1 MISRD
6 CIITVNGNTAT
17 IDSDIYLYKYDK
29 NIQLTFSIINSKYMY
44 DNDDSNN
51 LIKNM
56 QASYAQV
63 KFKKNDSSDIE
74 IEFDIQATKKG
85 AVILTINEELTDED
99 TELGDYT
106 IQIRLLDSNKN
117 SVVTLPP
124 VESCIHILAPLF
136 EKMGANTNE
145 VNKAVVNKAVAR
157 YAAPLSATTEDGT
170 FNSKTWVDGDTIT
183 TAELN
188 RMETGI
194 KTNSTQYKDITNK
207 LEILPIKNIHHIIQ
221 NGAPVSQQNIN
232 IEGTDYEAYIF
243 NDEQITTP
251 SNLALENF
259 ENKFSAIASHS
270 KGVLNA
276 VILYNDGV
284 NDITK
289 EIELTRDENFESNYF
304 SYSDYTESSI
314 LNIAFGFDY
323 DINKFFIYVYYM
335 AQPMKSPIFYEVK
348 KVSLSYSYITNLLN
362 DDYLKNIDYSKI
374 NNVPYKLDAL
384 IEGSVKTLETEEYIS
399 LFENL
404 FIWDANK
411 MNDKLDSTSGVKKNE
426 YYNHHIQVKQKDS
439 EGIGYGQYIPAE
451 FMSEYKLFIKAGPD
465 VIVKVYQHKTKELLN
480 EIKDFYIGEYKE
492 IMVRDSLNGSDGIF
506 FAFTV
511 KDDVTDFYAN
521 TYVNDLVLC
530 KSNGFLTKQEVNNKV
545 DKSQLS
551 FNSNGELVVTIDGVS
566 KIFVPKA

>member
-29 NIQLTFSIINSKYMY
+29 NIQLSFTITNSKYMY

-51 LIKNM
+51 LIKSM
-56 QASYAQV
+56 QAAYAQV

-124 VESCIHILAPLF
+124 VKSCIHILAPLF

-289 EIELTRDENFESNYF
+289 EIELTRDENFTSNYF
-304 SYSDYTESSI
+304 DYSDYTESSI
-314 LNIAFGFDY
+314 LNITFGFDY
-323 DINKFFIYVYYM
+323 GINKFFIYVYYM
-335 AQPMKSPIFYEVK
+335 KQPMKSPIFYEVK

-480 EIKDFYIGEYKE
+480 EIKDFSIGEYKE
-492 IMVRDSLNGSDGIF
+492 IMVIDSLNESDGIF

-521 TYVNDLVLC
+521 TYVSDLVLC
-530 KSNGFLTKQEVNNKV
+530 KSSGFLTKQDVNNKV

>member
-6 CIITVNGNTAT
+6 CIITVNGNNAT

-29 NIQLTFSIINSKYMY
+29 NIQLSFTITNSKYMY

-51 LIKNM
+51 LIKSM
-56 QASYAQV
+56 QAAYAQV

-136 EKMGANTNE
+136 EKLGADTNE
-145 VNKAVVNKAVAR
+145 VNRAVVNKAVAR

-304 SYSDYTESSI
+304 DYSDYTESSI
-314 LNIAFGFDY
+314 LNITFGFDY
-323 DINKFFIYVYYM
+323 GINKFFIYVYYM

-426 YYNHHIQVKQKDS
+426 YYNHNIQVKQKDS

-451 FMSEYKLFIKAGPD
+451 SMSEYKLFIKAGPD
-465 VIVKVYQHKTKELLN
+465 VIVKVYQHKTKQLLN

-492 IMVRDSLNGSDGIF
+492 IMVIDSLNGSDGIF
-506 FAFTV
+506 IAFTV

-521 TYVNDLVLC
+521 TYVSDLVLC
-530 KSNGFLTKQEVNNKV
+530 KSSGFLTKQDVNNKV

>member
-74 IEFDIQATKKG
+74 IEFDIQDTKKG
-85 AVILTINEELTDED
+85 AVLLTINEELTDED

-145 VNKAVVNKAVAR
+145 VNKAVVNKTVAR
-157 YAAPLSATTEDGT
+157 YAAPLSATIEDGT

-232 IEGTDYEAYIF
+232 MEGTDYEAYIF

-404 FIWDANK
+404 FIWNANK

-480 EIKDFYIGEYKE
+480 EIKDFSIGEYKE

-511 KDDVTDFYAN
+511 KDDVTHFYAN
-521 TYVNDLVLC
+521 TYVDDLVLC
-530 KSNGFLTKQEVNNKV
+530 KSDGFLTKQDVNNKV

>member
-1 MISRD
+1 
-6 CIITVNGNTAT
+6 
-17 IDSDIYLYKYDK
+17 
-29 NIQLTFSIINSKYMY
+29 MY

-51 LIKNM
+51 LIKSM
-56 QASYAQV
+56 QAAYAQV

-145 VNKAVVNKAVAR
+145 VNTAVVNKAVAR
-157 YAAPLSATTEDGT
+157 YAAPLSTTTGDGT

-221 NGAPVSQQNIN
+221 NGAPVSQQNITLDGDN
-232 IEGTDYEAYIF
+232 YEAYIF
-243 NDEQITTP
+243 NDEQITIP
-251 SNLALENF
+251 DSLALENF

-289 EIELTRDENFESNYF
+289 EIELTRDENFTSNYF
-304 SYSDYTESSI
+304 DYSDYTESSI
-314 LNIAFGFDY
+314 LNITFGFDY
-323 DINKFFIYVYYM
+323 GINKFFIYVYYM

-384 IEGSVKTLETEEYIS
+384 IEGSVKTLETKEYIS

-404 FIWDANK
+404 FIWNANK

-451 FMSEYKLFIKAGPD
+451 FMSEYKLFIKASPD

-480 EIKDFYIGEYKE
+480 EIKDFSIGEYKE
-492 IMVRDSLNGSDGIF
+492 IMVIDSLNGSYGIF

-511 KDDVTDFYAN
+511 KDDVTNFYAN
-521 TYVNDLVLC
+521 TYVDDLVLC
-530 KSNGFLTKQEVNNKV
+530 KSDGFLTKQDVNNKV

>member
-1 MISRD
+1 MISKD

-29 NIQLTFSIINSKYMY
+29 NIQLSFTIINSKYMY

-51 LIKNM
+51 LIKSM
-56 QASYAQV
+56 QAAYAQV

-74 IEFDIQATKKG
+74 IEFDIQATKQG
-85 AVILTINEELTDED
+85 AVLLTINEELTDED
-99 TELGDYT
+99 TELGEYT
-106 IQIRLLDSNKN
+106 IQIRLLDANKN

-124 VESCIHILAPLF
+124 VKSCIHILAPLF

-243 NDEQITTP
+243 NDEQITIP

-304 SYSDYTESSI
+304 DYSDYTESSI
-314 LNIAFGFDY
+314 LNITFGFDY
-323 DINKFFIYVYYM
+323 GINKFFIYVYYM

-374 NNVPYKLDAL
+374 NNVPYKLNAL

-426 YYNHHIQVKQKDS
+426 YYNHNIQVKQKDS

-465 VIVKVYQHKTKELLN
+465 VIVKVYQHKTKQLLD

-492 IMVRDSLNGSDGIF
+492 IMVIDSLDGSDGIF
-506 FAFTV
+506 IAFTV

-521 TYVNDLVLC
+521 TYVSDLVLC
-530 KSNGFLTKQEVNNKV
+530 KSSGFLTKQDVNNKV

>member
-85 AVILTINEELTDED
+85 AVLLIINEELTDED
-99 TELGDYT
+99 TELGEYT
-106 IQIRLLDSNKN
+106 IQIRLLDANKN

-304 SYSDYTESSI
+304 DYSDYTESSI
-314 LNIAFGFDY
+314 LNITFGFDY
-323 DINKFFIYVYYM
+323 GINKFFIYVYYM

-426 YYNHHIQVKQKDS
+426 YYNHNIQVKQKDS

-480 EIKDFYIGEYKE
+480 EIKDFSIGEYKE
-492 IMVRDSLNGSDGIF
+492 IMVMDSLNGSDGIF
-506 FAFTV
+506 IAFTV

-530 KSNGFLTKQEVNNKV
+530 KSDGFLTKQDVNNKV

>member
-29 NIQLTFSIINSKYMY
+29 NIQLSFTITNSKYMY

-51 LIKNM
+51 LIKSM
-56 QASYAQV
+56 QAAYAQV

-106 IQIRLLDSNKN
+106 IQIRLLDVNKN

-124 VESCIHILAPLF
+124 VKSCIHILAPLF

-170 FNSKTWVDGDTIT
+170 FNSKTWVDGDKIT

-289 EIELTRDENFESNYF
+289 EIELTHDENFESNYF
-304 SYSDYTESSI
+304 DYSDYTESSI
-314 LNIAFGFDY
+314 LNITFGFDY
-323 DINKFFIYVYYM
+323 GINKFFIYVYYM

-426 YYNHHIQVKQKDS
+426 YYNHNIQVKQKDS
-439 EGIGYGQYIPAE
+439 EGIGYGQYIPNE
-451 FMSEYKLFIKAGPD
+451 YMSEYKLFIKAGPD
-465 VIVKVYQHKTKELLN
+465 VIVKVYQHKTKQLLN

-506 FAFTV
+506 IAFTV

-521 TYVNDLVLC
+521 TYVSDLVLC
-530 KSNGFLTKQEVNNKV
+530 KSSGFLTKQDVNNKV

>member
-74 IEFDIQATKKG
+74 IEFDIQATKQG

-136 EKMGANTNE
+136 EKLGAGTNE

-335 AQPMKSPIFYEVK
+335 TQPMKSPIFYEVK

-374 NNVPYKLDAL
+374 NNVPYKLNAL

-451 FMSEYKLFIKAGPD
+451 FMFEYKLFIKAGPD

-480 EIKDFYIGEYKE
+480 EIKDFSIGEYKE
-492 IMVRDSLNGSDGIF
+492 IMVRDSLSGSDGIF

-511 KDDVTDFYAN
+511 KDDVTHFYAN
-521 TYVNDLVLC
+521 TYVDDLVLC
-530 KSNGFLTKQEVNNKV
+530 KSDGFLTKQDVNNKV

>member
-1 MISRD
+1 MGKQYITGYKGISFADKEARQKVKAVEENQIELIED
-6 CIITVNGNTAT
+6 ELSMEGI
-17 IDSDIYLYKYDK
+17 SDITYDTLQTTNK
-29 NIQLTFSIINSKYMY
+29 T
-44 DNDDSNN
+44 
-51 LIKNM
+51 LIGG
-56 QASYAQV
+56 V
-63 KFKKNDSSDIE
+63 
-74 IEFDIQATKKG
+74 
-85 AVILTINEELTDED
+85 
-99 TELGDYT
+99 
-106 IQIRLLDSNKN
+106 
-117 SVVTLPP
+117 
-124 VESCIHILAPLF
+124 
-136 EKMGANTNE
+136 NE
-145 VNKAVVNKAVAR
+145 VNSQ
-157 YAAPLSATTEDGT
+157 L
-170 FNSKTWVDGDTIT
+170 
-183 TAELN
+183 
-188 RMETGI
+188 
-194 KTNSTQYKDITNK
+194 KDITNK

-426 YYNHHIQVKQKDS
+426 YYNHNIQVKQKDS

-480 EIKDFYIGEYKE
+480 EIKDFSIGEYKE
-492 IMVRDSLNGSDGIF
+492 IMVRDSLSGSDGIF

-521 TYVNDLVLC
+521 TYVGDLVLC
-530 KSNGFLTKQEVNNKV
+530 KSDGFLTKQDVNNKV

>member
-74 IEFDIQATKKG
+74 IEFDIQATKQG

-145 VNKAVVNKAVAR
+145 VNKAKAR

-289 EIELTRDENFESNYF
+289 EIELTRDENFTSNYF
-304 SYSDYTESSI
+304 DYSDYTESSI
-314 LNIAFGFDY
+314 LNITFGFDY
-323 DINKFFIYVYYM
+323 GINKFFIYVYYM

-426 YYNHHIQVKQKDS
+426 YYNHNIQVKQKDS

-480 EIKDFYIGEYKE
+480 EIKDFSIGEYKE
-492 IMVRDSLNGSDGIF
+492 IMVIDSLNGSDGIF

-530 KSNGFLTKQEVNNKV
+530 KSDGFLTKQDVNNKV

>member
-29 NIQLTFSIINSKYMY
+29 NIQLSFTITNSKYMY

-56 QASYAQV
+56 QAAYAQV

-74 IEFDIQATKKG
+74 IEFEIQATNKG
-85 AVILTINEELTDED
+85 AVLLTINEELIDED
-99 TELGDYT
+99 TELGEYT
-106 IQIRLLDSNKN
+106 IQIRLLDANKN

-136 EKMGANTNE
+136 EKMRANTNE

-251 SNLALENF
+251 SNLVLEDF
-259 ENKFSAIASHS
+259 ENKFLAIASHS

-289 EIELTRDENFESNYF
+289 EIELTRDENFTSNYF
-304 SYSDYTESSI
+304 DYSDYTESSI

-335 AQPMKSPIFYEVK
+335 KQPMKSPIFYEVK
-348 KVSLSYSYITNLLN
+348 KVSLSYSYIINLLN

-374 NNVPYKLDAL
+374 NNVPYKLNAL
-384 IEGSVKTLETEEYIS
+384 VNGSIQTLYTGEYAS

-426 YYNHHIQVKQKDS
+426 YYNHNIQVKQKDS

-451 FMSEYKLFIKAGPD
+451 SMSEYKLFIKAGPD

-480 EIKDFYIGEYKE
+480 EIKDFSIGEYKE
-492 IMVRDSLNGSDGIF
+492 IIVIDSLNESDGIF
-506 FAFTV
+506 IAFTV
-511 KDDVTDFYAN
+511 KDDVTNFYGN
-521 TYVNDLVLC
+521 TYVGDLVLC
-530 KSNGFLTKQEVNNKV
+530 KSDGFLTKQDVNNKV

>member
-74 IEFDIQATKKG
+74 IEFDIQATKQG

-136 EKMGANTNE
+136 EKLEAGTNE

-157 YAAPLSATTEDGT
+157 YAAPLSATTGDGT

-426 YYNHHIQVKQKDS
+426 YYNHNIQVKQKDS

-480 EIKDFYIGEYKE
+480 EIKDFSIGEYKE

-530 KSNGFLTKQEVNNKV
+530 KSDGFLTKQDVNNKV